1 MKVCSITRSKVKIKV
16 KEPLKFGN
24 SAIFKGYLLP
34 HLQWGLTNG
43 HAVLNYGTIPKD
55 YRGRISIFGLV
66 FVSRDFE
73 VGRNVTCEESTVSP
87 VRG

>member
-1 MKVCSITRSKVKIKV
+1 MHDGMQYESG
-16 KEPLKFGN
+16 F
-24 SAIFKGYLLP
+24 
-34 HLQWGLTNG
+34 LTF
-43 HAVLNYGTIPKD
+43 V
-55 YRGRISIFGLV
+55 LV